1 MAEDEFISDARIIV
15 ERSDQP
21 IDEIIRHAAENDLL
35 ILRASTPGETP
46 EK

>member
-35 ILRASTPGETP
+35 ILGFNAWANAG
-46 EK
+46 K